1 MKECGIFD
9 GMNVHPI
16 WWNDCKHRFS
26 QPISRLF
33 QFCLVVVQVCDL
45 SPRLIGRLADRLK
58 SLGVVNGP
66 RRDLASLHL
75 LSPSGDY
82 DLTTGRSTKKTQN
95 LSPEKDK

>member
-1 MKECGIFD
+1 MSTTGRWSIAASAQSEMKECGIFD

-66 RRDLASLHL
+66 RPGPREPS
-75 LSPSGDY
+75 SPF
-82 DLTTGRSTKKTQN
+82 
-95 LSPEKDK
+95 PIW